1 MTPSLVQS
9 VAIAITII
17 VLTACRDDG
26 GTVSPPA
33 PVFELD
39 CDSSDTA
46 TASHLFCVRTDTRNG
61 EILRVNPQQLPTTS
75 GSTAV
80 APGRHGRFT
89 TVCDATATDTHS
101 DFYCIRLNT
110 ETGDM
115 VLVNLQKIDLVPA
128 GK

>member
-1 MTPSLVQS
+1 MKPRIFAALA
-9 VAIAITII
+9 VAVAA
-17 VLTACRDDG
+17 LSACHDAG
-26 GTVSPPA
+26 APPA
-33 PVFELD
+33 PAFELD

-46 TASHLFCVRTDTRNG
+46 TASQLFCVRTDTRSG
-61 EILRVNPQQLPTTS
+61 DILRVNHLKLPTTS

-80 APGRHGRFT
+80 ATAGRRGLFT
-89 TVCDATATDTHS
+89 TVCDATRTDTHS

-115 VLVNLQKIDLVPA
+115 VLVNLQKVDAIPT